1 MSFTD
6 PHDLAAHLPAPDR
19 LALFLDVDG
28 TLIGPTYADR
38 ERGIAADRIALID
51 RLFDLLGGAL
61 AIVSGRSVET
71 VDPMFKPLKLP
82 VAALQ
87 GADRPL
93 CRRPPLHAGADAG
106 RTQGARRDRRRGSP
120 MPIPPWT
127 SSGRS
132 AHWPSSTTRASRSSP
147 RSRALAA
154 RHSGGHVEVIPG
166 RVSIDVVPQGANK
179 GSGIAFLMEHRPFK
193 GRVPVHVGDD
203 VPDEPGFAKSR
214 DLGGYGITIGR
225 KVAGVDRRL
234 PDHEATWAMLAA
246 YEARWMDEERA
257 AAQ

>member
-38 ERGIAADRIALID
+38 ERGIVAERIDLIG
-51 RLFDLLGGAL
+51 RLYDLLGGAL

-87 GADRPL
+87 GADRRFADG
-93 CRRPPLHAGADAG
+93 RRFTPVQTPEERKALDEIASVVADAYPTMDIQWKVG
-106 RTQGARRDRRRGSP
+106 
-120 MPIPPWT
+120 
-127 SSGRS
+127 
-132 AHWPSSTTRASRSSP
+132 
-147 RSRALAA
+147 ALAIVYNEGEPLVA
-154 RHSGGHVEVIPG
+154 EVTALAERHSGGNVAVIPG
-166 RVSIDVVPQGANK
+166 RVSIDVVPRGANK
-179 GSGIAFLMEHRPFK
+179 GAGIAFLMEHRPFH

-203 VPDEPGFAKSR
+203 VPDESGFAKSLQ
-214 DLGGYGITIGR
+214 LGGYGITIGR
-225 KVAGVDRRL
+225 KVPGVDRRL

-246 YEARWMDEERA
+246 YEARWMDDERA

>member
-87 GADRPL
+87 GADRRFADGRRFTPVQTPEERKALDEIALAVKAAYPTMDIQWKIGALAIVYNEGEPL
-93 CRRPPLHAGADAG
+93 VAEV
-106 RTQGARRDRRRGSP
+106 T
-120 MPIPPWT
+120 
-127 SSGRS
+127 
-132 AHWPSSTTRASRSSP
+132 
-147 RSRALAA
+147 ALAA

-166 RVSIDVVPQGANK
+166 RVSIDVVPRGANK
-179 GSGIAFLMEHRPFK
+179 GSGIAFLMEHQPFQ
-193 GRVPVHVGDD
+193 GRIPVHVGDD
-203 VPDEPGFAKSR
+203 IPDEPGFDKSL
-214 DLGGYGITIGR
+214 DLGGYGIAIGR
-225 KVAGVDRRL
+225 NVAGVDRRL

-246 YEARWMDEERA
+246 YEARWLDDERA

>member
-1 MSFTD
+1 MSFID

-38 ERGIAADRIALID
+38 ERGIAADRISLID
-51 RLFDLLGGAL
+51 RLYALLGGSL

-87 GADRPL
+87 GADRRFADG
-93 CRRPPLHAGADAG
+93 RRFTPVQTPEERKALEDIASVVADAYPTMDIQWKIG
-106 RTQGARRDRRRGSP
+106 
-120 MPIPPWT
+120 
-127 SSGRS
+127 
-132 AHWPSSTTRASRSSP
+132 
-147 RSRALAA
+147 ALAIVYNEGEPLA
-154 RHSGGHVEVIPG
+154 SEVAAFAERHSGGHVAVIPG
-166 RVSIDVVPQGANK
+166 RVSIDVVPRGANK
-179 GSGIAFLMEHRPFK
+179 GAGIAFMMEHRPFLN
-193 GRVPVHVGDD
+193 RVPVHVGDD
-203 VPDEPGFAKSR
+203 VPDESGFAKSR
-214 DLGGYGITIGR
+214 ELGGYGITIGR
-225 KVAGVDRRL
+225 KVPGVDRRL

-246 YEARWMDEERA
+246 YEARWIDEERA

>member
-38 ERGIAADRIALID
+38 ERGIAADRIALIG
-51 RLFDLLGGAL
+51 RLYDLMDGAL

-71 VDPMFKPLKLP
+71 VDPMFTPLRLP

-87 GADRPL
+87 GADRRFADG
-93 CRRPPLHAGADAG
+93 RRFTPVQTPEERQALEDIASVVADAYP
-106 RTQGARRDRRRGSP
+106 TMDIQWKIGALAIVYNEGDP
-120 MPIPPWT
+120 L
-127 SSGRS
+127 
-132 AHWPSSTTRASRSSP
+132 AAKAA
-147 RSRALAA
+147 ALAA
-154 RHSGGHVEVIPG
+154 RHSGGHVAVIPG

-179 GSGIAFLMEHRPFK
+179 GSGIAFLMEHRPFL

-203 VPDEPGFAKSR
+203 VPDEPGFATSR

-246 YEARWMDEERA
+246 YEARWLDETRA

>member
-1 MSFTD
+1 MSFID
-6 PHDLAAHLPAPDR
+6 PHDLAALLPAPDR

-51 RLFDLLGGAL
+51 RLYGLLGGAL

-87 GADRPL
+87 GADRRFADG
-93 CRRPPLHAGADAG
+93 RRFTPVQTPEERKALKKIATVVSETYPTMDIQWKIG
-106 RTQGARRDRRRGSP
+106 
-120 MPIPPWT
+120 
-127 SSGRS
+127 
-132 AHWPSSTTRASRSSP
+132 
-147 RSRALAA
+147 ALAIVYNEGDPLA
-154 RHSGGHVEVIPG
+154 EKAAVLAERYSGGHVAVIPG

-179 GSGIAFLMEHRPFK
+179 GSGIAFLMEHRPFLN
-193 GRVPVHVGDD
+193 RVPVHVGDD
-203 VPDEPGFAKSR
+203 LPDAPGFDTAQ
-214 DLGGYGITIGR
+214 DLGGYGIAIGG
-225 KVAGVDRRL
+225 KVGGVAHRL
-234 PDHEATWAMLAA
+234 TDHEETWTMLAA
-246 YEARWMDEERA
+246 YEARWMTEERA

>member
-38 ERGIAADRIALID
+38 ERGITPERIALID
-51 RLFDLLGGAL
+51 RLYGLLGGAL

-87 GADRPL
+87 GADRRFADG
-93 CRRPPLHAGADAG
+93 RRFTPVQTPEERKALDEIAVVVAKTYPAMDIQWKIG
-106 RTQGARRDRRRGSP
+106 
-120 MPIPPWT
+120 
-127 SSGRS
+127 
-132 AHWPSSTTRASRSSP
+132 
-147 RSRALAA
+147 ALAIVYNEGEPLVGEVTA
-154 RHSGGHVEVIPG
+154 LAERHSGGNVAVIPG
-166 RVSIDVVPQGANK
+166 RVSIDVVPKGANK
-179 GSGIAFLMEHRPFK
+179 GSGIAFMMEHAPFE
-193 GRVPVHVGDD
+193 GRVPVHIGDD
-203 VPDEPGFAKSR
+203 IPDEPGFAKSR
-214 DLGGYGITIGR
+214 DLGGYGISIGR

-246 YEARWMDEERA
+246 YEARWVDEERA